1 MKVMVI
7 GSGGREH
14 AIAWKLSQSG
24 QVDKIYCAP
33 GNGGTE
39 LENKCENINLNSDD
53 ELLNFA
59 LQNNVDITVVG
70 PEAPLVS
77 GIADKFTAQG
87 LKIFGPCKKA
97 AMLEGSKAFS
107 KEFMKKYGVKTAS
120 YEVFEHAEDSIEYL
134 KTSSY
139 PIVIKADGLAAGK
152 GVIICSNFKEASEAV
167 NEFMVNDKLK
177 GAGKKL
183 IIEEFLEGM
192 EASILAVTDGKTII
206 PLMSAKDH
214 KTIFEENKGPNTGGM
229 GAISPNPYC
238 TLKVLKDF
246 KKDIMEPTIEGIK
259 KEGMKYIGIIF
270 FGLMINEKG
279 VYLLEY
285 NVRMGDPETQAV
297 LPLMESDL
305 MDVIMHS
312 IDGNLQDYD
321 IKWKDKYACSV
332 VAASHGYP
340 GKYDTGFAIEGIN
353 TDGSKVFVAGA
364 RMEDGTLKTSGGRVL
379 AVTAL
384 GDTSEEARRN
394 AYASIDKI
402 NFKGMYYRKDIGVLR

>member
-1 MKVMVI
+1 VKVMVI

-14 AIAWKLSQSG
+14 AIAWKLSQST

-39 LENKCENINLNSDD
+39 LENKCENVNLNSDD

-59 LQNNVDITVVG
+59 LKNNIDITVVG

-87 LKIFGPCKKA
+87 LKIFGPSKKA

-120 YEVFEHAEDSIEYL
+120 YEVFDHAEDSLKYL
-134 KTSSY
+134 ENSSY

-183 IIEEFLEGM
+183 VIEEFLEGV
-192 EASILAVTDGKTII
+192 EASILAVTDGKAII

-238 TLKVLKDF
+238 TLKVL
-246 KKDIMEPTIEGIK
+246 
-259 KEGMKYIGIIF
+259 
-270 FGLMINEKG
+270 
-279 VYLLEY
+279 
-285 NVRMGDPETQAV
+285 
-297 LPLMESDL
+297 
-305 MDVIMHS
+305 
-312 IDGNLQDYD
+312 
-321 IKWKDKYACSV
+321 
-332 VAASHGYP
+332 
-340 GKYDTGFAIEGIN
+340 
-353 TDGSKVFVAGA
+353 
-364 RMEDGTLKTSGGRVL
+364 
-379 AVTAL
+379 
-384 GDTSEEARRN
+384 EE
-394 AYASIDKI
+394 
-402 NFKGMYYRKDIGVLR
+402 L